1 MRTDAAPAPAMT
13 TANGRGEQPQPPR
26 VAAALPATSTTSE
39 TDDRDRL
46 ERELAMLADVRRR
59 IAASD
64 PSLRI
69 PTTTVD
75 RVLDDYLQL
84 PERPQSAPDCEQTA
98 DPVEENSR

>member
-1 MRTDAAPAPAMT
+1 M
-13 TANGRGEQPQPPR
+13 
-26 VAAALPATSTTSE
+26 AAALPATSTTSE

>member
-1 MRTDAAPAPAMT
+1 MT

-75 RVLDDYLQL
+75 RILDDYLQL
-84 PERPQSAPDCEQTA
+84 PERLQSVPDCEQTA